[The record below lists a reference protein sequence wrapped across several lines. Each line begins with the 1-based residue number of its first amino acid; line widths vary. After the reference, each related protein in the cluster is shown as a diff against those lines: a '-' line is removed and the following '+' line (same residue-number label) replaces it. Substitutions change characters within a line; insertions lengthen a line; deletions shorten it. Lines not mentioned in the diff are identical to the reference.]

1 MIILIRIGNEKDF
14 DPSKM
19 RPGEFAVMLDT
30 KKVFATFTA
39 GDVKQLATIED
50 MKSLLNATN
59 EQFAALQELLKQ
71 LESGGAASILAD
83 LAQAKKDIETLK
95 SDVQGALGVI

>member
-1 MIILIRIGNEKDF
+1 
-14 DPSKM
+14 
-19 RPGEFAVMLDT
+19 
-30 KKVFATFTA
+30 
-39 GDVKQLATIED
+39 
-50 MKSLLNATN
+50 MKALLNATN

-95 SDVQGALGVI
+95 LDVQGALGVI